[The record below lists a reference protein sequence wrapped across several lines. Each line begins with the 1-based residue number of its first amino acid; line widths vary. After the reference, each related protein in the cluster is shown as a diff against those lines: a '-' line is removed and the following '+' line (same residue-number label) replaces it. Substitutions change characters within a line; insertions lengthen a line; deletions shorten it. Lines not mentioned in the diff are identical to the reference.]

1 MKFVKKIIIG
11 VLVLGLL
18 AFTAVFVLD
27 AYNTGKIGDKA
38 GKTAEDFTESI
49 LGTWTGQNALSKI
62 TFKADGKAT
71 VTLLGVELDADYN
84 DSYNLETQRHTLS
97 LRYNTSLGLSVERY
111 FTARIDGDRLMLV
124 DSQFESV
131 TMWYTR
137 VDEVNSESDSKE
149 EQTVYNPGI
158 EVYQKEL
165 IGKWV
170 SSVSKNSGY
179 EFREDSTVYIKTI
192 GVGSEGTY
200 SISVD
205 STTNACVLKVN
216 YVSIAGMNISNSYYV
231 TIEEDLLTL
240 TQIGAENI
248 KTTYM
253 KSEI

>member
-62 TFKADGKAT
+62 TFKTDGKAT

-137 VDEVNSESDSKE
+137 ADEADSESDGKE
-149 EQTVYNPGI
+149 EQTVYNPGV

-165 IGKWV
+165 IGK
-170 SSVSKNSGY
+170 
-179 EFREDSTVYIKTI
+179 
-192 GVGSEGTY
+192 
-200 SISVD
+200 
-205 STTNACVLKVN
+205 
-216 YVSIAGMNISNSYYV
+216 
-231 TIEEDLLTL
+231 
-240 TQIGAENI
+240 
-248 KTTYM
+248 
-253 KSEI
+253 

>member
-1 MKFVKKIIIG
+1 MKTVKRIIIG
-11 VLVLGLL
+11 VLVVALL

-38 GKTAEDFTESI
+38 GKTAEGFTESI
-49 LGTWTGQNALSKI
+49 LGTWNGKNALSRV
-62 TFKADGKAT
+62 TFKPDGKAT
-71 VTLLGVELDADYN
+71 ITLLGVELDADYT
-84 DSYNLETQRHTLS
+84 DSYDLETKRHTLT
-97 LRYNTSLGLSVERY
+97 LRYNSSLGLSVERY
-111 FTARIDGDRLMLV
+111 FTARLDGDRLMLV
-124 DSQFESV
+124 DTQFESV

-137 VDEVNSESDSKE
+137 STDVSDEPDSKVDN
-149 EQTVYNPGI
+149 TVYNPGV

-165 IGKWV
+165 LGKWV

-192 GVGSEGTY
+192 GVGAEGTY
-200 SISVD
+200 NVSID
-205 STTNACVLKVN
+205 ETTNACVLKVN
-216 YVSIAGMNISNSYYV
+216 YVSIAGMSISNSYYV

-253 KSEI
+253 KSDI

>member
-49 LGTWTGQNALSKI
+49 LGTWTGQNALSRI
-62 TFKADGKAT
+62 TFNADGKAT
-71 VTLLGVELDADYN
+71 VTLLGVELDAVYT

-111 FTARIDGDRLMLV
+111 FTARIDGDKLMLV

-137 VDEVNSESDSKE
+137 ADEADSESDGKE

-248 KTTYM
+248 QTTYI
-253 KSEI
+253 KSDI